1 MYFSLSLQNG
11 HLCKLHV
18 PLWWVWGATGCIC
31 LQWEGWKLKV
41 GQGRRQLRELKVESG
56 CCCSKVKEHW
66 SLSLPVC
73 NISFASSQQDLSF
86 HKKLKR
92 AKMKWVGW
100 GLGKGSEGGG
110 RRQDFGWES
119 RKVAA
124 WGHWWPIC
132 SAATLLCICLE
143 IANGA
148 ASWLYNFQEVAGCRA
163 PNVEQSRE
171 DSSAERQLGRPW
183 QK

>member
-1 MYFSLSLQNG
+1 MQLMCTSLFLQNG

-73 NISFASSQQDLSF
+73 NISFASSQQGLSF

-110 RRQDFGWES
+110 RRQDSWLRVEKG
-119 RKVAA
+119 RCLRTLVAD
-124 WGHWWPIC
+124 
-132 SAATLLCICLE
+132 LLCCYTSLHLPG
-143 IANGA
+143 N
-148 ASWLYNFQEVAGCRA
+148 CK
-163 PNVEQSRE
+163 PCC
-171 DSSAERQLGRPW
+171 
-183 QK
+183 